1 MLDIDITH
9 TLFQSDKF
17 LARRQFFFPHLA
29 DLFVSSKPVMSQ
41 ESLTQ
46 SPTMSRRIRKS
57 KSGSINPDGSIAWVK
72 KRMNVP
78 QLPPFHSCMQ
88 NHSGYIGV
96 CHLTPSMIRVTRC
109 WWNSR
114 WSLPSKIEMNAKWGS
129 CSVDVTVLTVV
140 LFYSK
145 WGRNS
150 THFLWSIP
158 QVLVVIFARE
168 PEYAPTVDPFWGPT
182 GWRTQVTKWSILWT
196 WGSNCPILSQMLG
209 FSPLVNDLSLSISL
223 YEPKDHL
230 HSPQPFASKD
240 LKTLELVTLKFPQ
253 L

>member
-1 MLDIDITH
+1 
-9 TLFQSDKF
+9 
-17 LARRQFFFPHLA
+17 
-29 DLFVSSKPVMSQ
+29 MSQ
-41 ESLTQ
+41 ESSTQ
-46 SPTMSRRIRKS
+46 SPIMSRRIRKS

-88 NHSGYIGV
+88 MHSGYIGV
-96 CHLTPSMIRVTRC
+96 CHLTPSMIRVTPC

-114 WSLPSKIEMNAKWGS
+114 WSLPSKSWDECKVGVMLCGCYGAD
-129 CSVDVTVLTVV
+129 CSFTV
-140 LFYSK
+140 FCSK

-150 THFLWSIP
+150 THFLRNIP
-158 QVLVVIFARE
+158 QVVTFARE

-209 FSPLVNDLSLSISL
+209 FSPLVSDLSLSISL